1 MNLEER
7 KKIIMDIMKDKHY
20 TPMKFKELAILLNV
34 KKEDRK
40 DLDFVLSELM
50 DEGKIMLSKRGKYSI
65 PKEQYVEGIF
75 IGNERGF
82 GFVETDSEEEDY
94 FIPESDVNGAFHHD
108 KVLIA

>member
-40 DLDFVLSELM
+40 DLDFVL
-50 DEGKIMLSKRGKYSI
+50 
-65 PKEQYVEGIF
+65 
-75 IGNERGF
+75 
-82 GFVETDSEEEDY
+82 
-94 FIPESDVNGAFHHD
+94 
-108 KVLIA
+108 

>member
-65 PKEQYVEGIF
+65 PKEQYVEVMR
-75 IGNERGF
+75 E
-82 GFVETDSEEEDY
+82 DSDLLRQTVKRKIILY
-94 FIPESDVNGAFHHD
+94 LNQM
-108 KVLIA
+108 

>member
-50 DEGKIMLSKRGKYSI
+50 DEGKIMLSKRGKYSMLR
-65 PKEQYVEGIF
+65 EYLLVMREA
-75 IGNERGF
+75 
-82 GFVETDSEEEDY
+82 
-94 FIPESDVNGAFHHD
+94 SDLLRQTVKRKIILYLNQM
-108 KVLIA
+108 